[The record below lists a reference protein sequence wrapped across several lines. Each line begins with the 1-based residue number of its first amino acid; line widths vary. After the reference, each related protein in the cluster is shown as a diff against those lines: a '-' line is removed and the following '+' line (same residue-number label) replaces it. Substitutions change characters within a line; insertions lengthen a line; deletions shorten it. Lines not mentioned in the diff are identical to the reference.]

1 MALLQ
6 LVLLGHP
13 VLRQKAEPV
22 TGKEIRK
29 PGFDV
34 FCRDLVESCR
44 YHGGVGMA
52 APQVGVPWR
61 IVVLDIPPREGDPP
75 SPFPDPVV
83 LVNPELT
90 PLGPEKVNGMEGC
103 LSLKDL
109 RGLVPRHV
117 RVHLTALRPDGR
129 RVEADLEGL
138 AARIAQHEVDHLDG
152 VVFLDRMPDM
162 TSLVFL
168 DEVERCRNLA
178 PPEEAEEEEEEE
190 EAAV

>member
-13 VLRQKAEPV
+13 VLREKAEMV
-22 TGKEIRK
+22 SGKEMRK
-29 PGFDV
+29 PGFEV
-34 FCRDLVESCR
+34 FCRDMIESCR
-44 YHGGVGMA
+44 YHGGVGLA
-52 APQVGVPWR
+52 APQVAVPWR
-61 IVVLDIPPREGDPP
+61 VIVLDVPRREGEPA

-90 PLGPEKVNGMEGC
+90 PLGPGKVSAMEGC

-109 RGLVPRHV
+109 RGLVPRYS

-129 RVEADLEGL
+129 KVEVDLEGL

-168 DEVERCRNLA
+168 DEIERCRNLS
-178 PPEEAEEEEEEE
+178 PPEEAEEDAAE
-190 EAAV
+190 EAAP